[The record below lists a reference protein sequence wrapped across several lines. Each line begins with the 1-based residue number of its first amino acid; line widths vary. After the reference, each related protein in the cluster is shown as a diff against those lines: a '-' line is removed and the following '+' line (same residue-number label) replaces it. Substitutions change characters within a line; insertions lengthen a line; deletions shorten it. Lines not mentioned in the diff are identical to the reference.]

1 MKSAQYKTLLRK
13 KTVTCRKLLSGPVAF
28 QGGNQSDSTWTTSSP
43 FCASCDSLASRAA
56 QRRPSCNSQIPIQR
70 GSGLPQLIAAIP
82 IGRTPGNGG
91 AFAGGQSQLI
101 AAIPIGRAPG
111 NGGAFAGGQPQLIA

>member
-1 MKSAQYKTLLRK
+1 MEISRILPA
-13 KTVTCRKLLSGPVAF
+13 PP
-28 QGGNQSDSTWTTSSP
+28 SSP

-82 IGRTPGNGG
+82 IGRAPGNGG
-91 AFAGGQSQLI
+91 AFAGGQPQLI

-111 NGGAFAGGQPQLIA
+111 NGGAFAGHQSQLIAAILSWRAPGNGG